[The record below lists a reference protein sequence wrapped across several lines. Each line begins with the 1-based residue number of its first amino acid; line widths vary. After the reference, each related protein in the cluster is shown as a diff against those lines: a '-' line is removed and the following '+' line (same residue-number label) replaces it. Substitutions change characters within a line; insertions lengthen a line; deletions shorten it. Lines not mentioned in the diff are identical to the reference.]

1 MISKIKN
8 IALSLREWELI
19 LLVIVLNF
27 LNNYIFSVVST
38 FFNISL
44 NKGFNNNY
52 TFNEKIV
59 LFLIVAPLIE
69 TLLFQCIVIEMA
81 KSLKIKTIYCCIL
94 SAFLFALSH
103 IYNIFYFTYAFMG
116 GLMFAFLYTRGKNQ
130 KYAILLP
137 LITHIIY
144 NSIVFIIKTYFS

>member
-1 MISKIKN
+1 MISKVKN
-8 IALSLREWELI
+8 TILSLREWELV
-19 LLVIVLNF
+19 LLVLVLNF

-69 TLLFQCIVIEMA
+69 TLLFQCIVIEIA
-81 KSLKIKTIYCCIL
+81 KSLKIRTIYCCIL
-94 SAFLFALSH
+94 SALAFALSH

-130 KYAILLP
+130 YAILLP

-144 NSIVFIIKTYFS
+144 NTIVFIIKTYFS